1 MRFFSKIA
9 FLCNLCF
16 LVSIPLRMWEQAAP
30 KTAKGSE
37 VVTLQPLISSVA
49 VLGVL
54 AILVNLFFLLLFFYR
69 YKWHRMAGVTRF
81 ILIFNL
87 LVLPFQVYYFFFSK

>member
-1 MRFFSKIA
+1 MRFFSKIV

-16 LVSIPLRMWEQAAP
+16 IISIPLRMWEQAAP
-30 KTAKGSE
+30 KTATGSE
-37 VVTLQPLISSVA
+37 AIYLQPLISTVA

-54 AILVNLFFLLLFFYR
+54 AIILNLIFLLSFFYR
-69 YKWHRMAGVTRF
+69 YKWHHMAGIARF